1 MRYGQYV
8 NEDKSHNYS
17 FPEEDEVKVV
27 VEKREWGLPQTNLNH
42 ITIRLVI
49 ALVWTPG

>member
-1 MRYGQYV
+1 MKTRAIIEAFSEQ
-8 NEDKSHNYS
+8 
-17 FPEEDEVKVV
+17 DEVKVV
-27 VEKREWGLPQTNLNH
+27 VEKREWGLPQTRLKH